1 MNLCNNLLENDLM
14 QTTKTPKIELL
25 APVGNAEKLEIAI
38 HYGAD
43 AVYLGGKAFS
53 LRNFSGNFSLAEMRS
68 AVELAHKHNVKVYIT
83 CNVYSR
89 NSDQDEI
96 QDFLEKLGEIN
107 PDAVIISDPGI
118 FMHARQI
125 VPHIP
130 IHISTQANTTNYKIV
145 EFWQNLGAQRINAA
159 RELTLGEIKEMASHS
174 NMEIE
179 AFVDGAM
186 CISYSGRC
194 LLSSFMAQRD
204 SNRGMCCHPCRF
216 SYTVMEAKRPGQ
228 YYPITEDHQ
237 GTYIFN
243 SRDLCMIDHLPALI
257 SSGLRSLKIEG
268 RMKGINY
275 LAACVKVYREAI
287 DAYYQDPDAYSVK
300 AEWLDELNRLSH
312 RGYCTGFYFGDPD
325 QVQANSLSLINKGS
339 TFIGKVIA
347 RDEPNVLVEA
357 RNKFFKTDKLEILS
371 CQGPALQAEILSMTD
386 IDHVPVDLAQPGSH
400 VWVTVSESCEVN
412 DLLRIKGS

>member
-1 MNLCNNLLENDLM
+1 M

-53 LRNFSGNFSLAEMRS
+53 LRNFSGNFSMAEMRS

-96 QDFLEKLGEIN
+96 QGFLAELTDIN
-107 PDAVIISDPGI
+107 PDAIIISDPGI
-118 FMHARQI
+118 FMYARQI

-145 EFWQNLGAQRINAA
+145 EFWQGLGAHRINAA
-159 RELTLGEIKEMASHS
+159 RELTLGEIQEIASRS
-174 NMEIE
+174 KIEIE
-179 AFVDGAM
+179 AFVHGAM

-204 SNRGMCCHPCRF
+204 SNQGMCCHPCRF
-216 SYTVMEAKRPGQ
+216 SYTVMEAKRQGQ
-228 YYPITEDHQ
+228 YYPIAEDHR

-243 SRDLCMIDHLPALI
+243 SRDLCMIEHLPALI

-287 DAYYQDPDAYSVK
+287 NAYYQNPDTYEIK
-300 AEWLDELNRLSH
+300 PEWLDELSRLTH

-325 QVQANSLSLINKGS
+325 QVQANSLNLLNTGS

-347 RDEPNVLVEA
+347 LDDPKKLVEA
-357 RNKFFKTDKLEILS
+357 RNKFFKTDKVEILS
-371 CQGPALQAEILSMTD
+371 RQGPSRQAEILSMTD
-386 IDHVPVDLAQPGSH
+386 IDHVPVDLAQPGSR
-400 VWVTVSESCEVN
+400 VWVTLSEACEVN